1 MKQEPRKSIVLPN
14 DTKEVPRL
22 AAFVEE
28 VCEPLGI
35 DPAATLEI
43 NLALEEAVVN
53 VMEYAYPSGT
63 KGDVT
68 IEAVSSDVWLKV
80 TIIDSGASCDP
91 TVQADA
97 DISLSLEERPIG
109 GLGIHLVRQLMDSS
123 NYERIDG
130 LNVLTLSKKIHQA

>member
-28 VCEPLGI
+28 VCETLGI

-68 IEAVSSDVWLKV
+68 IEAVSSDVWLKF
-80 TIIDSGASCDP
+80 TIIDSGAPFDP

-109 GLGIHLVRQLMDSS
+109 GLGIHLVRQLMDSI

>member
-1 MKQEPRKSIVLPN
+1 
-14 DTKEVPRL
+14 
-22 AAFVEE
+22 
-28 VCEPLGI
+28 
-35 DPAATLEI
+35 
-43 NLALEEAVVN
+43 
-53 VMEYAYPSGT
+53 MEYAYPSGT

-68 IEAVSSDVWLKV
+68 IEAVSSDVWLKF
-80 TIIDSGASCDP
+80 TIIDSGAPFDP

-109 GLGIHLVRQLMDSS
+109 GLGIHLVRQLMDSI

>member
-22 AAFVEE
+22 AAFVDE
-28 VCEPLGI
+28 VCETQGV
-35 DPAATLEI
+35 DPAVTLEI

-63 KGDVT
+63 KGVVT
-68 IEAVSSDVWLKV
+68 IEAVPSDVWLKF
-80 TIIDSGASCDP
+80 TIIDSGAPFDP
-91 TVQADA
+91 TIQAEA
-97 DISLSLEERPIG
+97 DISLSIEERPIG
-109 GLGIHLVRQLMDSS
+109 GLGIHLVRQLMDSI

-130 LNVLTLSKKIHQA
+130 LNVLTLSKIIHKA